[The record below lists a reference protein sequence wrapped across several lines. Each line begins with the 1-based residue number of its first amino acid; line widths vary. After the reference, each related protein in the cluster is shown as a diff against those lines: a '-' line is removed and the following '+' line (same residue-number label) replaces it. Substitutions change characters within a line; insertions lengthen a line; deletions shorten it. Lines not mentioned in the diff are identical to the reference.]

1 MPRCVVV
8 ADDLTGANATGVL
21 LKKNGFDTLTL
32 LRSAMNQAAAL
43 SDCDCLVLPT
53 DSRAIQPEEAY
64 ARVKEALELLAG
76 PDVML
81 YAKRVDS
88 TLRGN
93 LGSETDAFLD
103 TLGPDYMSVCVPC
116 FPASGRVLIGSHLM
130 VNGRPLRKTEAAS
143 DPMCP
148 IHTSD
153 ALSLFRKQ
161 SKYPVAPIH
170 LDDVHDGAEHLC
182 QVLLQARDAGARILL
197 VDSVTTE
204 DMEMIA
210 EALMKAAF
218 PVVTVDPGPFT
229 AIMGKRL
236 LPPAPKAYCGKILCA
251 IGSVNGVAATQARL
265 LMARMPISPV
275 FLDTARI
282 LESDESRQA
291 EIQRLTQALLSLSG
305 TSDILA
311 VIGCG
316 IDPEKRVPFEPYME
330 KRGLDAEGLSELINT
345 AFAQVTLDVIAGCPD
360 IKGVYSTG
368 GDITAAIHKAAGTVG
383 LRLLDEVVPLAGY
396 GIAIGGRLDGTAFI
410 SKGGMVG
417 NENAMVTCV
426 SYLQQHIS

>member
-32 LRSAMNQAAAL
+32 LRSAMDRAASL

-53 DSRAIQPEEAY
+53 DSRAIPADEAY
-64 ARVKEALELLAG
+64 ARVREALALLSA
-76 PDVML
+76 PDVLL

-103 TLGPDYMSVCVPC
+103 ALGPEYMAVCVPC
-116 FPASGRVLIGSHLM
+116 FPSSGRMLIGSHLL
-130 VNGRPLRKTEAAS
+130 VNGKPLRKTEAAS

-153 ALSLFRKQ
+153 ALSLFRSQ
-161 SKYPVAPIH
+161 SKYPIAAIH
-170 LDDVHDGAEHLC
+170 LDDVHDGPEHLS
-182 QVLLQARDAGARILL
+182 QVIEEARRSGARILL
-197 VDSVTTE
+197 VDSITTE
-204 DMEMIA
+204 DMETVA
-210 EALMKAAF
+210 DALMKTGI
-218 PVVTVDPGPFT
+218 PVISVDPGPFT

-236 LPPAPKAYCGKILCA
+236 LPAEQKVSAGKVLCA
-251 IGSVNGVAATQARL
+251 IGSVNGVAAVQTRILLSRL
-265 LMARMPISPV
+265 PV
-275 FLDTARI
+275 TAVYLDTARI
-282 LESDESRQA
+282 LEDDESRAA
-291 EIQRLTQALLSLSG
+291 EIRRLTEELLARREE
-305 TSDILA
+305 SDILA

-316 IDPEKRVPFEPYME
+316 IDPQRRVPFEPYME

-345 AFAQVTLDVIAGCPD
+345 AFAQVALGVISACPE

-368 GDITAAIHKAAGTVG
+368 GDITAAIHDAAGTVG

-396 GIAIGGRLDGTAFI
+396 GIAMGGSLSGKAFI

>member
-1 MPRCVVV
+1 
-8 ADDLTGANATGVL
+8 
-21 LKKNGFDTLTL
+21 
-32 LRSAMNQAAAL
+32 
-43 SDCDCLVLPT
+43 
-53 DSRAIQPEEAY
+53 
-64 ARVKEALELLAG
+64 
-76 PDVML
+76 
-81 YAKRVDS
+81 
-88 TLRGN
+88 
-93 LGSETDAFLD
+93 
-103 TLGPDYMSVCVPC
+103 
-116 FPASGRVLIGSHLM
+116 
-130 VNGRPLRKTEAAS
+130 
-143 DPMCP
+143 
-148 IHTSD
+148 
-153 ALSLFRKQ
+153 
-161 SKYPVAPIH
+161 
-170 LDDVHDGAEHLC
+170 
-182 QVLLQARDAGARILL
+182 
-197 VDSVTTE
+197 
-204 DMEMIA
+204 
-210 EALMKAAF
+210 
-218 PVVTVDPGPFT
+218 
-229 AIMGKRL
+229 
-236 LPPAPKAYCGKILCA
+236 
-251 IGSVNGVAATQARL
+251 
-265 LMARMPISPV
+265 MPISPV

-330 KRGLDAEGLSELINT
+330 KRGLDAEGLSERINT